1 MLLANEADFSLLVDN
16 NISINAIDRFGYSYL
31 HRSVLWN
38 HNSVV
43 KYFIDEKAN
52 VNIEDSNGD
61 TPLHIA
67 VNYGNKDIIKTLM
80 QAGADPAI
88 QNGHGINSYEKA
100 IGEKDILDIL
110 NLYNLNEPQVDHVN
124 SEVESLIEPDLPSL
138 IIDHQ
143 PDIEDPVDL
152 FEAIYVNNIEALTI
166 MLDDGENIHE
176 ISYLEKSYGLSPISY
191 ACKLGRSEIIDL
203 LIERGGIKTLFEAI
217 QANKIEAVINILNNG
232 GNINERI
239 KEENGGMILFF
250 GTGMYSGDTITPIN
264 YASQLGRFEIVELLI
279 NKGAILDGDFYHN
292 KEFEPDVNTLSK
304 DLTIFRLGWL
314 HSVKSPLFLAAK
326 FNQKNV
332 VQLLL
337 SAGAK
342 VNKAFYCGY
351 SILTPVDIAE
361 LMGNVGIVNILHKYK
376 GKRSI
381 EIDISMAVQ
390 NGSYPWLKKHI
401 SNGQNVN
408 STILRMT
415 LLDYA
420 IAYGFYDI
428 ALYLIANG
436 ADVNSEGILG
446 MTPLHYAALKGNEV
460 IIDKLIGNAGKVN
473 AVNHRGFS
481 PLHLLLYNIHNHWHG
496 FGYNEPGNL
505 RPSKSTI
512 FQIMK
517 LLINQGADV
526 NERGNPMDEYYKE
539 KHTFLGGTF
548 TTDGASKNYSIPA
561 SIQKGETPLDIVYTT
576 LSGLIE
582 DKSDCFWYL
591 KLWLIGHFCG
601 WS

>member
-1 MLLANEADFSLLVDN
+1 
-16 NISINAIDRFGYSYL
+16 
-31 HRSVLWN
+31 
-38 HNSVV
+38 
-43 KYFIDEKAN
+43 
-52 VNIEDSNGD
+52 
-61 TPLHIA
+61 
-67 VNYGNKDIIKTLM
+67 M
-80 QAGADPAI
+80 Q
-88 QNGHGINSYEKA
+88 
-100 IGEKDILDIL
+100 
-110 NLYNLNEPQVDHVN
+110 
-124 SEVESLIEPDLPSL
+124 
-138 IIDHQ
+138 
-143 PDIEDPVDL
+143 
-152 FEAIYVNNIEALTI
+152 
-166 MLDDGENIHE
+166 
-176 ISYLEKSYGLSPISY
+176 
-191 ACKLGRSEIIDL
+191 
-203 LIERGGIKTLFEAI
+203 
-217 QANKIEAVINILNNG
+217 
-232 GNINERI
+232 
-239 KEENGGMILFF
+239 
-250 GTGMYSGDTITPIN
+250 
-264 YASQLGRFEIVELLI
+264 IVEFLI

-591 KLWLIGHFCG
+591 KLYGGVTGEKLDEISESIILASKFGHIEAIKILIENGQDVNIIDENGMTALHYAIQGVQFSIAEFLISNG
-601 WS
+601 ANVNATNKDGQTPLDIMGFRYYNLLRLHGAKTSQELAILRSPNLIYSKDKFSINIPFSFSFLSLINKDYIIEVSDDLKQWAQLQEVKGTGSEVKVTDWREAIFKKQYYRIKVLE